1 MALAM
6 SVKFPA
12 TPPITGHPSSSAR
25 RKPTAVGTHSPFQ
38 ARHLTITEKRRTKR
52 PFWVTNAVEESAG
65 SSEPETAKEAATDGE
80 SKGELSEL
88 GSEIKKAMEERKAAE
103 EEEGLLSGV
112 SEEIKKIEWPVFG
125 KVLGTTW
132 VVLGVIAGS
141 SVVLLT
147 LNAVLAEF
155 SDRVFEGRGVQ
166 DFFR

>member
-6 SVKFPA
+6 SVKCPA

-38 ARHLTITEKRRTKR
+38 ARHLTITEKSRTKR
-52 PFWVTNAVEESAG
+52 PFWATNAVEESAG
-65 SSEPETAKEAATDGE
+65 SSEPETAKETATDGE

-88 GSEIKKAMEERKAAE
+88 GSEIKKAMVERKAA

-112 SEEIKKIEWPVFG
+112 SEEIKKIEWPTFG

-155 SDRVFEGRGVQ
+155 SDQVFAGRGVQ